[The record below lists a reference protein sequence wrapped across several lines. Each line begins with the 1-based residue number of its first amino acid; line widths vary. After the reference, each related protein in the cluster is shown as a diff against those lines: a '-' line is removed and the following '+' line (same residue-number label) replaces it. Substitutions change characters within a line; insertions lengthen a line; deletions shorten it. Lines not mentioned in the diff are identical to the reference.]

1 MKSRHHFLSC
11 ATFLAVIWPLF
22 SSGELPP
29 VPIPEENPNTEPK
42 RLLGKILFWDEQLSS
57 DNTVACGTCHQP
69 AFGGADPRQ
78 GRHPGSDPGSI
89 DDVMGSPG
97 IVSMRADGSR
107 VEDPLFGFDPQVTD
121 RLTPSNFGALWADE
135 VFWDGRAG
143 SQFIDPLSGE
153 IVIHEGGALEN
164 QVLETL
170 ASSSEMAK
178 MGRTWSDLTGKLER
192 ERPLALARDLPADI
206 ARAIESNPNYPELFT
221 LAFGDAEIT
230 PARIAFAVASYQRT
244 LVADQTP
251 WDRYQAGELDALS
264 QSAVYG
270 WNSFQ
275 SLRCVNCHEP
285 PIFSNNDFLNIGLRR
300 TEYDLG
306 RQAVTGEPEDAGE
319 MKVPTLRN
327 VALRKRFMHTGEF
340 SGLGAAIGFYVSPT
354 ALEGRDEIPGA
365 GVYNF
370 SLGEIIQYDLLSFLE
385 TALTDPRV
393 EDEAFPFD
401 RPVLRTERANDGS
414 KAPSAPLRF
423 QATYDGEVL
432 QLNWDPPKDKEGLVD
447 YILRRDGIVIA
458 FLAGTSYTDMDV
470 QSDSVVTYSLT
481 ARNAATSASPVAV
494 LHINQ

>member
-1 MKSRHHFLSC
+1 MTGRYHFLFF
-11 ATFLAVIWPLF
+11 AAFLVAIWPLF

-57 DNTVACGTCHQP
+57 DNTVACGTCHRP

-97 IVSMRADGSR
+97 IARMRADGSR
-107 VEDPLFGFDPQVTD
+107 VEDPLFGFDPQVTN
-121 RLTPSNFGALWADE
+121 RLAPSNFGALWAGE

-153 IVIHEGGALEN
+153 IIIREGGALEN

-178 MGRTWSDLTGKLER
+178 MGRTWPDLTGKLER

-206 ARAIESNPNYPELFT
+206 AKAIESNPSYPKLFT

-230 PARIAFAVASYQRT
+230 PARIAFAVANYQRT
-244 LVADQTP
+244 LVADQAP
-251 WDRYQAGELDALS
+251 WDRYQAGELNALS
-264 QSAVYG
+264 QDAVYG

-285 PIFSNNDFLNIGLRR
+285 PTFSNNDFLNIGLRR

-340 SGLGAAIGFYVSPT
+340 SRLGAAIGFYVSPT

-365 GVYNF
+365 GAYTF
-370 SLGEIIQYDLLSFLE
+370 SLGEIVQYDLLNFLE

-393 EDEAFPFD
+393 ENEAFPFD
-401 RPVLRTERANDGS
+401 RPVLRTERTNDGS

-423 QATYDGEVL
+423 RATYDEGVL
-432 QLNWDPPKDKEGLVD
+432 QLNWDPPRDERDLVD
-447 YILRRDGIVIA
+447 YVLKRDGIVIA
-458 FLAGTSYTDMDV
+458 FLTGTSYMDTDV
-470 QSDSVVTYSLT
+470 RSGSVVTYSLT
-481 ARNAATSASPVAV
+481 ARNADTSASPVTV
-494 LHINQ
+494 LHIN